1 MRYLL
6 IVIIIMFVGW
16 YYYKKR
22 CIEGLN
28 TFNGRLAIDDQY
40 YYDKLFDNVVYIP
53 NSPEIDGWTKC
64 TTLKGPLDNCVEFGL
79 TGDTYLFQNS

>member
-6 IVIIIMFVGW
+6 VVIIIVIIWF
-16 YYYKKR
+16 YYKKT

-28 TFNGRLAIDDQY
+28 TFNGRMAIDDQY

-64 TTLKGPLDNCVEFGL
+64 NTMKGPYDHCVEFGL
-79 TGDTYLFQNS
+79 TGDSYLFQNG